1 MTKIS
6 KGSFIGI
13 DISKHDLQGYLL
25 PDKKGRTFL
34 NTPQG
39 IKNCLAWIGTNDQIC
54 SDKDISIL
62 KGNVRSDH
70 IHLFVEA
77 PAHLSVSKIAQYL
90 KGISSFR
97 LMQDYPHLKKRYWSS
112 HLWSRGYFCSTAG
125 SMTGEA
131 VKSYIEN
138 QDDVPKDFQV
148 WDEERKDLSS

>member
-1 MTKIS
+1 MSKDRYRRGAHTVLNLQYHFVWKTKYS
-6 KGSFIGI
+6 YPVLRGDVGLSVR
-13 DISKHDLQGYLL
+13 DILRK
-25 PDKKGRTFL
+25 
-34 NTPQG
+34 
-39 IKNCLAWIGTNDQIC
+39 IC

-97 LMQDYPHLKKRYWSS
+97 LMQDYPHLKKRYWGS

-125 SMTGEA
+125 SMTEEA